1 MSDQATPTSFGDIL
15 LTFEF
20 VSSSSPGG
28 NGAIICRRTG
38 RIYWR
43 YEDSGLDELHEDL
56 PDDVEDDEKYI
67 AIPDKRDLGLGKPL
81 ALEFAR
87 QFLPGDFEYVRDI
100 FDRRGAYPKFKA
112 LLVRRRAL
120 DRWHAFENEATNKAL
135 RDWCE
140 ANSIEVSG

>member
-1 MSDQATPTSFGDIL
+1 MPTSFEDIL
-15 LTFEF
+15 LAFEF
-20 VSSSSPGG
+20 VASSYPGA
-28 NGAIICRRTG
+28 NDALLCRRTG
-38 RIYWR
+38 KIHWR
-43 YEDSGLDELHEDL
+43 SDDSGLDEFNEDL
-56 PDDVEDDEKYI
+56 PDDIEDGGTYI

-87 QFLPGDFEYVRDI
+87 EFLPGDFDDVRSI
-100 FDRRGAYPKFKA
+100 FRRRGAYPKFKD
-112 LLVRRRAL
+112 LLVPRRAL